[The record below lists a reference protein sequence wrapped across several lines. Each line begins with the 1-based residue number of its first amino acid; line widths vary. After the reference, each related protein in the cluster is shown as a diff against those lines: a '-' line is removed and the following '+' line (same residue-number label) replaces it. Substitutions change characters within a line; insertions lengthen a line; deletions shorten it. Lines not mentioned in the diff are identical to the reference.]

1 MKEKNIGFKIT
12 MARKLLDI
20 SQTDLAKKLSLSRQT
35 LSYWENGTA
44 IPRIKQ
50 LEKLA
55 QVLKKDISYFL
66 DDDTAFTKKIS
77 EKNNLLYPS
86 ANFDIND
93 IAVHNKFLGADK
105 VPPVAAI
112 AHAGVVIFT
121 DPSILTD
128 KNTLQFTIK
137 TAEDTPYFRNGDK
150 LIFDTQAKP
159 REGSL
164 VLLLEDKIYK
174 ITSYKK
180 NITGKIIA
188 TAIFKSI

>member
-12 MARKLLDI
+12 MARKMLGI
-20 SQTDLAKKLSLSRQT
+20 SQTDLAKKLCLSRQT

-55 QVLKKDISYFL
+55 SVLKKDISYFL
-66 DDDTAFTKKIS
+66 DDENAFTNKIY
-77 EKNNLLYPS
+77 EKNNLLSPS
-86 ANFDIND
+86 ESFNIND
-93 IAVHNKFLGADK
+93 SACHNTCFVGDK

-121 DPSILTD
+121 DSSFLAA
-128 KNTLQFTIK
+128 KNAVQFTVK
-137 TAEDTPYFRNGDK
+137 AAENTAHFNNGDK
-150 LIFDTQAKP
+150 LIFDTKAAP

-164 VLLLEDKIYK
+164 VLVMQSKIYK
-174 ITSYKK
+174 ITVYKK
-180 NITGKIIA
+180 NLTEKLIA